1 MLQQALTQRW
11 PGIYVPKIPPKKSI
25 GNKDMK
31 FILERRY
38 YLERF
43 LRKLSKFDFLIN
55 SDEFAVFSRPNGD
68 VEKLLQR
75 LTRLPTLTVCDRI
88 RKAADINEKRYDLT
102 DKERY
107 HNNLIEASFFVKKVL
122 S

>member
-1 MLQQALTQRW
+1 MR
-11 PGIYVPKIPPKKSI
+11 
-25 GNKDMK
+25 

-43 LRKLSKFDFLIN
+43 MRKLSKFDFLIN
-55 SDEFAVFSRPNGD
+55 SEEFVLFSRPNGD
-68 VEKLLQR
+68 IEKLLQR
-75 LTRLPTLTVCDRI
+75 LPRIATANACEKI
-88 RKAADINEKRYDLT
+88 RKAGDINEKRYDLT

-122 S
+122 TQMKALK